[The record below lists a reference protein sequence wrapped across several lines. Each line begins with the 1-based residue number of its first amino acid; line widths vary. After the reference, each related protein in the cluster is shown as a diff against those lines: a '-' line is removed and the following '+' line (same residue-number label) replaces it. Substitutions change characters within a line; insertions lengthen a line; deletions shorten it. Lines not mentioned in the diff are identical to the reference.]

1 MCGLKIRA
9 VLYINKIL
17 IMNSKMFKCQKY
29 RQLSIMLIYYMIQ
42 PSEIQLFMY
51 ETSNTYFW
59 SWTYDIMGSKYGM
72 GEENL
77 DW

>member
-1 MCGLKIRA
+1 
-9 VLYINKIL
+9 
-17 IMNSKMFKCQKY
+17 
-29 RQLSIMLIYYMIQ
+29 MLIYYMIQ